1 MKAPAPLGAALGEL
15 PPIGLDELLA
25 CAMLQTRVDRKYVL
39 PADALTTLLTRVPAD
54 TRVLEID
61 GDRRF
66 AYRSLYFDTPDLLSY
81 RLTAHRRRRRFKV
94 RTRVYEQS
102 DECWLEVKTRG
113 SRDNTV
119 KARLPYAPDDHDTLV
134 PGRRFVDTTLAGNR
148 IDGSHR
154 FTFVPTLTTRYHRAT
169 LYLPGTNSRV
179 TIDTGLMWRDGDREL
194 CLPHM
199 AIVETK
205 TGSTASPV
213 DRLLWQNK
221 YRPSRISKYATGL
234 AALRPYL
241 PATPW
246 RRTLRRDF
254 REGAS
259 GADDAYPPAR
269 ELSGAGAVG

>member
-1 MKAPAPLGAALGEL
+1 MSTPAPLGAALGEL

-39 PADALTTLLTRVPAD
+39 PADALSALLTRLPAD

-81 RLTAHRRRRRFKV
+81 RLTAHRRRRRFKI

-119 KARLPYAPDDHDTLV
+119 KARLPYAPDEYDTLV

-148 IDGSHR
+148 IEGSHR

-179 TIDTGLMWRDGDREL
+179 TIDTGLTWQDGDQEL
-194 CLPHM
+194 RLPHM

-205 TGSTASPV
+205 TGSTASPA

-246 RRTLRRDF
+246 RRTLRREF
-254 REGAS
+254 HGA
-259 GADDAYPPAR
+259 GPAGDTCRPAR